1 MPPPREPPPCGQVDM
16 NLFLALCS
24 VPQPWALLQQLKGA
38 TGHASRPCSRVPF
51 ETGGDRAWL
60 LGQRE
65 MPGGPVPTHS
75 SSKPPAL
82 WGGLAL
88 LTSDLRGMSSVQHPG
103 RQGRTLQHRPGGGH
117 TRQRH
122 GEAPAQ
128 PSPLP
133 SMAGP
138 AVQPL
143 WVCPQPSDLTTRA
156 HSCLLTWTSLW
167 SLLVSPCCP
176 HTSRRPLS
184 PLQPEAPHGG
194 AST

>member
-1 MPPPREPPPCGQVDM
+1 MWPGGHEPIPGP
-16 NLFLALCS
+16 
-24 VPQPWALLQQLKGA
+24 LLGA
-38 TGHASRPCSRVPF
+38 TALGTAPAPQGRYRPCVSAMFPSVSF

-75 SSKPPAL
+75 SGKPPAL

-88 LTSDLRGMSSVQHPG
+88 LTSDLRGTSSVQHPG

-138 AVQPL
+138 AGQPL

-156 HSCLLTWTSLW
+156 HSCPLTWTSLW